1 MNIKKMYRHEQ
12 GFYELV
18 KKVIAEGEPVHSS
31 IEEGLNVYL
40 YNGKQYN
47 IISNLDLGVTSYI
60 TILW

>member
-1 MNIKKMYRHEQ
+1 MNIKKMYRHEK
-12 GFYELV
+12 GFDELV
-18 KKVIAEGEPVHSS
+18 KKVTAEGESVHSS

-47 IISNLDLGVTSYI
+47 IISNLDLGITSYI